1 MHIVTKIHQ
10 WKQLNRLS
18 NLQVIEDYQIRAP
31 RFLLDMCAWRLWQQS
46 FHIFDQ
52 RRFKKG
58 RVSIPPIDRSPSR
71 IRTYPT
77 RLNNVFGGSWLFEVG
92 VHQHTRG
99 IARTVLRKKQ
109 LPCFEE
115 TDCSE
120 GEIEKPWRFWH
131 TIFGERRAH
140 QSAGCD
146 PGLGSS
152 SPEAAAGCAAALGPC
167 RRAGGRRPSHGRGP
181 RRPHRRWRARRE
193 SYYTYTTLPSV
204 LLQQHGRG
212 MLDVCMATPLPGG

>member
-1 MHIVTKIHQ
+1 
-10 WKQLNRLS
+10 
-18 NLQVIEDYQIRAP
+18 
-31 RFLLDMCAWRLWQQS
+31 MCAWRLWQQS

-109 LPCFEE
+109 FPCFEE
-115 TDCSE
+115 LTAQRGKLKSP
-120 GEIEKPWRFWH
+120 GRFG
-131 TIFGERRAH
+131 TLSSGCVGRIRAPAATLSSVAARRRRLPAA
-140 QSAGCD
+140 QPRWARVAAPAGAGLRTGGARGGLTGAG
-146 PGLGSS
+146 GLGGRATIHIRRSPPCCCSS
-152 SPEAAAGCAAALGPC
+152 MGGGC
-167 RRAGGRRPSHGRGP
+167 
-181 RRPHRRWRARRE
+181 
-193 SYYTYTTLPSV
+193 
-204 LLQQHGRG
+204 
-212 MLDVCMATPLPGG
+212 